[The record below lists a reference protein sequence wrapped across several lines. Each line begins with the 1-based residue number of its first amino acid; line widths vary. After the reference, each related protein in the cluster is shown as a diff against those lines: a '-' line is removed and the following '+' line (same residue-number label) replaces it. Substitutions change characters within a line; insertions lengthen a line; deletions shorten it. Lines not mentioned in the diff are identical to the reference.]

1 MRNILFL
8 IFVLIYVNQTHA
20 QIQIDNEKWRLF
32 FENKTFMEG
41 ARKINDGTFWEVDE
55 SYTYY
60 DTVSLFLI
68 YEDGSTEEALWQYDG
83 LSSLLDKTKTILNED
98 FQTLEKEDIAFI
110 AFDNLLLKNPNTS
123 HSVLGDFVIVCVLG
137 PISLYREF
145 YATPVTRENI
155 NSGFSINKE
164 GKLVD
169 GFYLGKFEKKAFK
182 LVEDYPRLANKI
194 KKKFLGY
201 TNTEENMYR
210 IVIEYN
216 NYVNEYFPFIFDKYS
231 SLIIH

>member
-8 IFVLIYVNQTHA
+8 IPVLIYANQTHA
-20 QIQIDNEKWRLF
+20 QIQINNEKWAPF

-41 ARKINDGTFWEVDE
+41 ARKINDRTFWEVDE

-145 YATPVTRENI
+145 YATPVTREI
-155 NSGFSINKE
+155 
-164 GKLVD
+164 
-169 GFYLGKFEKKAFK
+169 
-182 LVEDYPRLANKI
+182 
-194 KKKFLGY
+194 
-201 TNTEENMYR
+201 
-210 IVIEYN
+210 
-216 NYVNEYFPFIFDKYS
+216 
-231 SLIIH
+231 